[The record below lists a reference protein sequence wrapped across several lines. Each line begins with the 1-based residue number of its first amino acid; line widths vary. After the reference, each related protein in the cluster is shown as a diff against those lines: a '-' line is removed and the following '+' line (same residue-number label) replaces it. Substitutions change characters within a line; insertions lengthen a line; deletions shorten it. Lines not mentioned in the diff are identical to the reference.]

1 MSYDEKIADRVRR
14 ILSERTDV
22 VGKKMLT
29 FSGEITHM
37 KKRILAV
44 LAYVVPTFLLAVPW
58 HLAIFADYY
67 KSLNVYRE
75 DMVIPFGIAS
85 MLIQGIVWS
94 VVYERL
100 FSGESILKG
109 ALKFALLAC
118 PLAWSFMVLAVSAKH
133 HMSSA
138 SGFLL
143 IETAYMLA
151 NYAIVSPLIAAVYAR
166 KS

>member
-1 MSYDEKIADRVRR
+1 
-14 ILSERTDV
+14 
-22 VGKKMLT
+22 
-29 FSGEITHM
+29 M

-44 LAYVVPTFLLAVPW
+44 LAYMLPTFPLGFFW
-58 HLAIFADYY
+58 HFTIFADYY
-67 KSLNVYRE
+67 KSLNVYR
-75 DMVIPFGIAS
+75 DDIIIPFGIVS
-85 MLIQGIVWS
+85 MLIQGVIWS

-133 HMSSA
+133 QMSSV

-143 IETAYMLA
+143 IETAFVLVH
-151 NYAIVSPLIAAVYAR
+151 YAIVSPLIASVYAR

>member
-1 MSYDEKIADRVRR
+1 M
-14 ILSERTDV
+14 T
-22 VGKKMLT
+22 
-29 FSGEITHM
+29 
-37 KKRILAV
+37 KRILAV
-44 LAYVVPTFLLAVPW
+44 LAYMLPTFPLGYFW
-58 HLAIFADYY
+58 HLTIFVDYY

-75 DMVIPFGIAS
+75 DILIPFGIVS
-85 MLIQGIVWS
+85 MLIQGVIWS

-133 HMSSA
+133 QMSSV

-143 IETAYMLA
+143 IETAFMLVH
-151 NYAIVSPLIAAVYAR
+151 YAIVSPLIAAVYAR

>member
-1 MSYDEKIADRVRR
+1 
-14 ILSERTDV
+14 
-22 VGKKMLT
+22 
-29 FSGEITHM
+29 M
-37 KKRILAV
+37 KKRILAI
-44 LAYVVPTFLLAVPW
+44 LAYMLPTFPLGYFW
-58 HLAIFADYY
+58 HLTFFSDYY

-75 DMVIPFGIAS
+75 DIIIPFGIVS
-85 MLIQGIVWS
+85 MLIQGVIWS

-100 FSGESILKG
+100 FSGETILKG

-133 HMSSA
+133 QMSSV

-143 IETAYMLA
+143 IETAFMLVH
-151 NYAIVSPLIAAVYAR
+151 YAIVSPLIAAVYVR

>member
-1 MSYDEKIADRVRR
+1 M
-14 ILSERTDV
+14 T
-22 VGKKMLT
+22 
-29 FSGEITHM
+29 
-37 KKRILAV
+37 KRILAI
-44 LAYVVPTFLLAVPW
+44 LAYMLPTFPLGYFW
-58 HLAIFADYY
+58 HLTIFSEYY
-67 KSLNVYRE
+67 KSLNVYRAE
-75 DMVIPFGIAS
+75 MIIPFGIVA
-85 MLIQGIVWS
+85 MLIQGFIWS

-133 HMSSA
+133 QMSSV

-143 IETAYMLA
+143 IETAFMLVQ
-151 NYAIVSPLIAAVYAR
+151 YTLVSPLIAAVYTR